1 MLFDNLS
8 CEKAFH
14 GFCRRRRRR
23 WALRGMRAKKVWAG
37 VVASW
42 LTYRLEDARPE
53 ARRRSA
59 NRSALVLLP
68 TKK

>member
-14 GFCRRRRRR
+14 GFCG
-23 WALRGMRAKKVWAG
+23 AEGAGGHCGGMRQEVWAG

-42 LTYRLEDARPE
+42 LTYRLEDA
-53 ARRRSA
+53 AA
-59 NRSALVLLP
+59 
-68 TKK
+68 